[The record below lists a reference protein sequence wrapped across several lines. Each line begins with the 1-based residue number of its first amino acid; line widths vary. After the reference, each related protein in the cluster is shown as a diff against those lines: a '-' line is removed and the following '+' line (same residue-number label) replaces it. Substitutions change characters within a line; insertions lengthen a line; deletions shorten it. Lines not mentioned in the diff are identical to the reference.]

1 MPNFLI
7 PSSTDIQDQF
17 HNAQKKDSK
26 FFSVPEG
33 GTLIFF
39 TPANP
44 KFKQIFYK
52 VHKHENLGGGGF
64 FEVCPKRMT
73 NGKEKCPVCDANNEL
88 WEYIKN
94 GKNPAWVEEA
104 KKISKEIFAKEMYCY
119 NIIPGLTVEG
129 NVAHFRPKNAE
140 DKAEI
145 RPWVVSPTVHKLIE
159 QAVAFASSSMFDP
172 TCATIMKVTK
182 AANGTYKDGPNAG
195 KPIMHTVLSPA
206 AKNVVLDESLLA
218 LLENIPDL
226 SADFKFKP
234 EAELKRLVDAKV
246 GVWRA
251 KVTLAGQN
259 TTVQAVQS
267 VPSIQ
272 VAPAAE
278 MGTLSAPDSDVSN
291 WEAQLE
297 AQNKK

>member
-1 MPNFLI
+1 
-7 PSSTDIQDQF
+7 
-17 HNAQKKDSK
+17 
-26 FFSVPEG
+26 
-33 GTLIFF
+33 
-39 TPANP
+39 
-44 KFKQIFYK
+44 
-52 VHKHENLGGGGF
+52 
-64 FEVCPKRMT
+64 
-73 NGKEKCPVCDANNEL
+73 
-88 WEYIKN
+88 
-94 GKNPAWVEEA
+94 
-104 KKISKEIFAKEMYCY
+104 
-119 NIIPGLTVEG
+119 
-129 NVAHFRPKNAE
+129 
-140 DKAEI
+140 
-145 RPWVVSPTVHKLIE
+145 
-159 QAVAFASSSMFDP
+159 
-172 TCATIMKVTK
+172 
-182 AANGTYKDGPNAG
+182 
-195 KPIMHTVLSPA
+195 MHTVLSPA